1 MVYINIPYLPENDT
15 IDKDFA
21 MGQIQPLD
29 ISDEAKWEAY
39 KAIYHLHPRGVAF
52 EDMTEALQLEIVLKK
67 LGVPYRQTES
77 SEFTGTR

>member
-1 MVYINIPYLPENDT
+1 MVYINIPYVPENDT

-21 MGQIQPLD
+21 VEQIQALT

-39 KAIYHLHPRGVAF
+39 KAIYNLHPRGVEF
-52 EDMTEALQLEIVLKK
+52 EDPAEALELEIVLKK
-67 LGVPYRQTES
+67 LGVPYRQSEA

>member
-1 MVYINIPYLPENDT
+1 MVYINIPYVTENDT

-21 MGQIQPLD
+21 VEQIQTLT

-39 KAIYHLHPRGVAF
+39 KAIYHLQPRGVAF
-52 EDMTEALQLEIVLKK
+52 EDPAEAFQLETVLKK
-67 LGVPYRQTES
+67 LGVPYRQTET